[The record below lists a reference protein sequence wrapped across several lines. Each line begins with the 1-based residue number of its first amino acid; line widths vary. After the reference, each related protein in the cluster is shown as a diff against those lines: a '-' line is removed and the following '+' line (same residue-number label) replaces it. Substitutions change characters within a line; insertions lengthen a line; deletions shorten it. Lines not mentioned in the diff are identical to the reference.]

1 MKVVVVSDG
10 PFGER
15 AYDTIKKEFECEYIV
30 LDIPK
35 PESIDDF
42 TEFPNEQLEKIKSA
56 DILIT
61 YTLNPDITFDLVEQV
76 YDNVGYVIVG
86 AWKGKGLKNQLESF
100 KNVICP
106 DIMCE
111 LVENGNKIFD
121 EFVSKFGKPKVE
133 IKVEN
138 NIATKIKVIRG
149 SPCGGTNFVAK
160 DLLGKN
166 ILDIST
172 KAGLRIQ
179 HYPCRA
185 GRIRLFSDEE
195 SGRYKAAT
203 FHHDAFE
210 KALKKRVNK

>member
-1 MKVVVVSDG
+1 MRVVVVSDG

-15 AYDTIKKEFECEYIV
+15 AYDTIKKEFECEYLI
-30 LDIPK
+30 LNIPK

-42 TEFPNEQLEKIKSA
+42 TEFPNEQLAKIKSA

-61 YTLNPDITFDLVEQV
+61 YILNPDITIDLIEQV
-76 YDNVGYVIVG
+76 RKCVRFTIVG

-111 LVENGNKIFD
+111 LVENGNEIFD
-121 EFVSKFGKPKVE
+121 EFVSKFGKPEVE

-138 NIATKIKVIRG
+138 NIATEIKVIRG

-160 DLLGKN
+160 DLIGQN
-166 ILDIST
+166 ISDIST

-195 SGRYKAAT
+195 SGRYKAAQ

-210 KALKKRVNK
+210 KALKKKSGE